1 HLLGRTA
8 DDQIVVVEYQAEDA
22 RFVASWKADR
32 PLRSPPLRLGDS
44 SVFVTES
51 NQVVS
56 YAADGAVR
64 WQTQPLGDYI
74 EHYVQ
79 NRSILAISAVQN
91 GAFKLW
97 AVDGTGAILFQATAP
112 TPVSL
117 AVAPKGG
124 FIVMVASQVSWL
136 DPTFK
141 LRPLMDIGQ
150 AFGRGSQ
157 IALDPA

>member
-1 HLLGRTA
+1 DGGAIFPEEYHLERRTGKSETPWRLDVQHLVGIIQLPDGHLLGRTA

-32 PLRSPPLRLGDS
+32 ALRSPPLRLGDS
-44 SVFVTES
+44 TVFVTES

-56 YAADGAVR
+56 YAPDGAVR

-79 NRSILAISAVQN
+79 NGSILAISAVLN

-112 TPVSL
+112 APVSL
-117 AVAPKGG
+117 
-124 FIVMVASQVSWL
+124 
-136 DPTFK
+136 
-141 LRPLMDIGQ
+141 
-150 AFGRGSQ
+150 
-157 IALDPA
+157 